1 MAQRDYIL
9 RLIEELGAVLIELRR
24 RILGRA
30 LESERA
36 EAELG
41 AIADKAGIDIVILRS
56 LSIESLHL
64 FAAPSGEV
72 DPTRCWLM
80 AEILYLDGLQAT
92 IEGHTAHASTSLEK
106 ARVLYSLIAPGG
118 GMLVGFDEA
127 ADRTEEIDRLL
138 AGEPPCSE
146 DTSDT
151 PAQRKKR

>member
-1 MAQRDYIL
+1 VAQRDYIL
-9 RLIEELGAVLIELRR
+9 RLIEELGAVLVELRR
-24 RILGRA
+24 RILARELVSGG
-30 LESERA
+30 A
-36 EAELG
+36 EDEL
-41 AIADKAGIDIVILRS
+41 AAVADKAGFDVAILRS
-56 LSIESLHL
+56 LSIDSLHL

-92 IEGHTAHASTSLEK
+92 IEEQTTHARTSLEK

-138 AGEPPCSE
+138 AGERPE
-146 DTSDT
+146 TEVTSHASA
-151 PAQRKKR
+151 PRKKG

>member
-9 RLIEELGAVLIELRR
+9 RLIVELGAVLVELRR
-24 RILGRA
+24 RILAREVVSGD
-30 LESERA
+30 A
-36 EAELG
+36 EDELG
-41 AIADKAGIDIVILRS
+41 AVADRAGFDVGMLRS
-56 LSIESLHL
+56 FSMDSLHL
-64 FAAPSGEV
+64 FAAPRGEV

-92 IEGHTAHASTSLEK
+92 IEEQTADARTSLEK

-138 AGEPPCSE
+138 AGERPRTE
-146 DTSDT
+146 
-151 PAQRKKR
+151 